1 MTFTVYWLF
10 FLDQGITL
18 EYCIFNPKKWYMVSL
33 MNFFTA
39 QSVLFL
45 LLHLLPLDRSARYLK
60 FRTALSLSLYF
71 LFLPWM
77 FLYNL
82 YGSFVIQNPDNR
94 LARDTHH
101 HCYAAS
107 PPKLFLSAIMML
119 VFFEQLVMF
128 LMGYGVYIRFK
139 HFRRV
144 QHVVADMTW
153 MHALDFA
160 WLVMFTNVLNE
171 IEVQEAE
178 EREASERLFEA
189 ALSNLHSG

>member
-1 MTFTVYWLF
+1 
-10 FLDQGITL
+10 
-18 EYCIFNPKKWYMVSL
+18 MVSL

-39 QSVLFL
+39 QSLLFL
-45 LLHLLPLDRSARYLK
+45 LLHLLPLDRSGRYLK

-71 LFLPWM
+71 IFLPWM
-77 FLYNL
+77 FIYNM
-82 YGSFVIQNPDNR
+82 YGAFAIKNPDNQ

-101 HCYAAS
+101 TCYTAS
-107 PPKLFLSAIMML
+107 APKLFMSAIMML
-119 VFFEQLVMF
+119 VFLELVTIS

-144 QHVVADMTW
+144 QHVVADMNW

-171 IEVQEAE
+171 IEV
-178 EREASERLFEA
+178 
-189 ALSNLHSG
+189 

>member
-1 MTFTVYWLF
+1 
-10 FLDQGITL
+10 
-18 EYCIFNPKKWYMVSL
+18 
-33 MNFFTA
+33 
-39 QSVLFL
+39 
-45 LLHLLPLDRSARYLK
+45 
-60 FRTALSLSLYF
+60 
-71 LFLPWM
+71 
-77 FLYNL
+77 
-82 YGSFVIQNPDNR
+82 
-94 LARDTHH
+94 
-101 HCYAAS
+101 
-107 PPKLFLSAIMML
+107 MML
-119 VFFEQLVMF
+119 VFFELLAMF